1 MPSNS
6 TASPLANNADIKSD
20 VKESDV
26 ESDIELVSE
35 QDLIK
40 RKRFKS
46 VLSESRLSRTHSEND
61 KDSRRS
67 KPKSGHR
74 SFSRDSTCGRI
85 YSKNR
90 NTLRIYDSVPKNAMP
105 PLHII
110 NQDEVKRKFFESNI
124 PPVLQFKASQ
134 KVIQGILVRHSKPNY
149 KYFFKAK
156 NILDIVKK
164 KYGTDSNKFFEA
176 NFGRRVTSK
185 DCIDLVGK
193 YLVDNKIGGE
203 ITINFAPGLTCSGR
217 ITSYNWRKDRPEA
230 RKFVIWINDG
240 EENQFLRE
248 DGIVCLCDHEIGT
261 HYYRSYN
268 EGKIKPY

>member
-6 TASPLANNADIKSD
+6 KVSPLSNIDADDKTNTKD
-20 VKESDV
+20 SDV
-26 ESDIELVSE
+26 ESDVEVINDPDV
-35 QDLIK
+35 IR

-46 VLSESRLSRTHSEND
+46 VFSESRLSRTQSEDD
-61 KDSRRS
+61 KDSRRNKS
-67 KPKSGHR
+67 KSGTHR
-74 SFSRDSTCGRI
+74 SYSRDSGGGQI

-110 NQDEVKRKFFESNI
+110 NQDEVKKKFLESNI

-134 KVIQGILVRHSKPNY
+134 KVIQGILVRYSKPNY

-176 NFGRRVTSK
+176 NFGKRVTSK

-203 ITINFAPGLTCSGR
+203 ISINFAPGLTCSGR
-217 ITSYNWRKDRPEA
+217 ITSYNWKKDRPEA
-230 RKFVIWINDG
+230 RKFVVWINDG

-268 EGKIKPY
+268 EGI